1 LDKLEFVYREPST
14 FLIRDKGGIATP
26 NAFNQT
32 TNMPKQVYAAMIEFV
47 GEASTAVSLGLAIG
61 TFIAATAG
69 KLSLQKLWGNINAL
83 QLIVHLPLINLLY
96 PVHLQA
102 LFDRLISVVVFDVL
116 EIFDEFELQ
125 TLPEFTPTEPLN
137 NNCDAVGYGSTNTM
151 DNLGSI
157 NYLIALLL
165 VRIVIFALQRMRC
178 CRHERLANIMIDK
191 QSLANEVLRFVLETF
206 FDLFLIVLLT
216 FAPGK
221 DKQGV
226 FYLEEWNTA
235 DKFSVVVHWFLIV
248 VLAAFW
254 VLLVYATLCLVKPIR
269 SLKFHLHNQ
278 IVLGILKQVDLSK

>member
-1 LDKLEFVYREPST
+1 
-14 FLIRDKGGIATP
+14 
-26 NAFNQT
+26 
-32 TNMPKQVYAAMIEFV
+32 M
-47 GEASTAVSLGLAIG
+47 
-61 TFIAATAG
+61 
-69 KLSLQKLWGNINAL
+69 

-96 PVHLQA
+96 PAHLQA

-137 NNCDAVGYGSTNTM
+137 DNCNAVGYESTNTM

-157 NYLIALLL
+157 NYLVALLL
-165 VRIVIFALQRMRC
+165 LRIGIFVVQRMRC
-178 CRHERLANIMIDK
+178 CRHERLAKTLIDK

-226 FYLEEWNTA
+226 FYLEEWSTA

-254 VLLVYATLCLVKPIR
+254 VLLVYATLCLVKPSR
-269 SLKFHLHNQ
+269 SLKFHLHN
-278 IVLGILKQVDLSK
+278 